1 MTESQAGAA
10 LLLTSAGAKIP
21 MLQAAR
27 QAWLRLFPTGG
38 IIAGDMQ
45 PLCVSRAFADS
56 FWQMP
61 ATVNANKAELR
72 RGCIERNIKVILPSR
87 DGELLFWAES
97 KPYFAEAGI
106 QIIVSPATGTAL
118 CLDKLAFAD
127 FGQQHQL
134 PIIPASLHIDNVIAE
149 QFVVKERFGAGAKS
163 IGLALSKAQAIQH
176 AKQLQNPLYQPMQSG
191 KEVSIDAW
199 LDQDSSVKGLVLRQR
214 DKVVAGE
221 SQISTTFT
229 DAALTQQ
236 CSKILRQLKLTG
248 PVVMQAIIDAKGK
261 PHIIECN
268 SRFGGASTL
277 SILAGLDS
285 LYWSFLQAM
294 QPEATLTAYTA
305 ATQSIRQLRYSMDT
319 YQYDPDF

>member
-1 MTESQAGAA
+1 MTKPQAGEA

-27 QAWLRLFPTGG
+27 QAWLRLFPTGS

-45 PLCVSRAFADS
+45 SLCVSRAFADC

-87 DGELLFWAES
+87 DGELLFWAEN
-97 KPYFAEAGI
+97 KLYFAEVGI
-106 QIIVSPATGTAL
+106 HIIVSPAAGINL
-118 CLDKLAFAD
+118 CLDKLAFAE
-127 FGQQHQL
+127 FGRQHQL
-134 PIIPASLHIDNVIAE
+134 PIIPASLHINDISAE
-149 QFVVKERFGAGAKS
+149 QLVVKERFGAGAKS
-163 IGLALSKAQAIQH
+163 IGLALSRTQALQH
-176 AKQLQNPLYQPMQSG
+176 ARQLQAPIYQPMQSG
-191 KEVSIDAW
+191 KEISIDAW
-199 LDQDSSVKGLVLRQR
+199 LAQDSRVKGLVLRQR
-214 DKVVAGE
+214 DTVVAGE
-221 SQISTTFT
+221 SQITTTFT
-229 DAALTQQ
+229 DAALAQQ
-236 CSKILRQLKLTG
+236 FSHILAQLKLTG
-248 PVVMQAIIDAKGK
+248 PVVMQAIIDANGK

-277 SILAGLDS
+277 SIVAGLDS

-294 QPEATLTAYTA
+294 QPEATLTTFTA
-305 ATQSIRQLRYSMDT
+305 ATQPIRQLRYSMDI

>member
-1 MTESQAGAA
+1 MTEQLLSPA

-27 QAWLRLFPTGG
+27 QAWLRLFPTGS
-38 IIAGDMQ
+38 IVAGDMQ
-45 PLCVSRAFADS
+45 PLSVSRAFTDC

-87 DGELLFWAES
+87 DGELLFWAEN
-97 KPYFAEAGI
+97 KRYFAEAGI
-106 QIIVSPATGTAL
+106 QIIVSPSAGINV
-118 CLDKLAFAD
+118 CLDKLAFAE
-127 FGQQHQL
+127 FGRQHQL
-134 PIIPASLHIDNVIAE
+134 PIIPASLHIDDISTA
-149 QFVVKERFGAGAKS
+149 QWVVKERFGAGAKS
-163 IGLALSKAQAIQH
+163 IGLGLSKAQAIQH
-176 AKQLQNPLYQPMQSG
+176 AKQLQAPIYQPMQNG
-191 KEVSIDAW
+191 KEISIDAW

-221 SQISTTFT
+221 SQITTSFT
-229 DAALTQQ
+229 DAALAQQ
-236 CSKILRQLKLTG
+236 FSHILTQLKLTG
-248 PVVMQAIIDAKGK
+248 PVVMQAIIDASGK

-277 SILAGLDS
+277 SIVAGLDS

-294 QPEATLTAYTA
+294 QPQATLPDFTA
-305 ATQSIRQLRYSMDT
+305 ATQPIRQLRYSMDT

>member
-1 MTESQAGAA
+1 MTEPLAGAA

-27 QAWLRLFPTGG
+27 QAWLRLFPTGS
-38 IIAGDMQ
+38 IIAGDIQ

-61 ATVNANKAELR
+61 ATVNANKAALR

-87 DGELLFWAES
+87 DGELLFWAEN
-97 KPYFAEAGI
+97 KTYFAEAGI
-106 QIIVSPATGTAL
+106 HIIVSPAAGIAL
-118 CLDKLAFAD
+118 CLDKLAFAE
-127 FGQQHQL
+127 FGRQHQL
-134 PIIPASLHIDNVIAE
+134 PIISASLQIDDINAE

-163 IGLALSKAQAIQH
+163 IGLALTKAQAMQH
-176 AKQLQNPLYQPMQSG
+176 AKQLQAPIYQPMQSG
-191 KEVSIDAW
+191 REISIDAW
-199 LDQDSSVKGLVLRQR
+199 LDHDSSVKGLILRQR

-229 DAALTQQ
+229 DTALTQQ
-236 CSKILRQLKLTG
+236 LRHILAQLKLTG
-248 PVVMQAIIDAKGK
+248 PVVMQAFIDDSDR

-277 SILAGLDS
+277 SIVAGLDS

-294 QPEATLTAYTA
+294 QPEARLSDFTA
-305 ATQSIRQLRYSMDT
+305 ATQQIRQLRYSMDT

>member
-1 MTESQAGAA
+1 MTKPQAGVA

-27 QAWLRLFPTGG
+27 QAWLRLFPTGN

-56 FWQMP
+56 FWKMP
-61 ATVNANKAELR
+61 ATVNANKAALL

-87 DGELLFWAES
+87 DAELLFWAEH
-97 KPYFAEAGI
+97 KHYFAQADI
-106 QIIVSPATGTAL
+106 HIIVSPAAGINL
-118 CLDKLAFAD
+118 CLDKLAFAE
-127 FGQQHQL
+127 FGRQHQL
-134 PIIPASLHIDNVIAE
+134 PIIPASLHPDDINAE
-149 QFVVKERFGAGAKS
+149 QLVVKERFGAGAKS
-163 IGLALSKAQAIQH
+163 IGLALTKAQAMQH
-176 AKQLQNPLYQPMQSG
+176 AKQLQAPIYQPMQSG
-191 KEVSIDAW
+191 REISIDAW
-199 LDQDSSVKGLVLRQR
+199 LDQGSSVKGLILRQR

-229 DAALTQQ
+229 DTALAQQ
-236 CSKILRQLKLTG
+236 FSHILAQLKLTG
-248 PVVMQAIIDAKGK
+248 PVVMQAFIDDSGT

-277 SILAGLDS
+277 SIVAGLDS

-294 QPEATLTAYTA
+294 QPEARLSTFTA
-305 ATQSIRQLRYSMDT
+305 ATQQIRQLRYSMDT